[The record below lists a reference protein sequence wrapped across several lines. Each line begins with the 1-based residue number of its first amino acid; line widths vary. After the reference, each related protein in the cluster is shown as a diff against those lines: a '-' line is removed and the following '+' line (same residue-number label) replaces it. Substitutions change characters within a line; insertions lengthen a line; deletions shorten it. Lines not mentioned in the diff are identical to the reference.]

1 MVIGKRSIKF
11 QIRRYSWICGFL
23 LISTFLIKNRGLN
36 FYYQILI
43 KYAIYIKPRRDFGI
57 APKPTTPMAR
67 NIENLRFF
75 WDGCWKRKH
84 SSINSIVVVDLRSL
98 LISASATKIWGSI
111 FYYLIG
117 LISVIYIRPRVDL
130 GVPPY
135 INGSDAQKHGKSKI
149 FSKMAVGKI
158 SIPRQ
163 IQLFSWICGSRPIS
177 AFSNRELGL
186 IFCYQI
192 LII

>member
-67 NIENLRFF
+67 NIENL
-75 WDGCWKRKH
+75 
-84 SSINSIVVVDLRSL
+84 NSIVIVDLRSL
-98 LISASATKIWGSI
+98 LISASAKKIWGSI

-130 GVPPY
+130 GVSPY

-163 IQLFSWICGSRPIS
+163 IQLFS
-177 AFSNRELGL
+177 
-186 IFCYQI
+186 
-192 LII
+192 